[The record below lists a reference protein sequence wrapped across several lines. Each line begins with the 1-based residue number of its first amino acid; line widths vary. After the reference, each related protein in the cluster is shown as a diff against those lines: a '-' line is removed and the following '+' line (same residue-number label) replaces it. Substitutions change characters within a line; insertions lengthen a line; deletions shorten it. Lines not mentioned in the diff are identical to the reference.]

1 MHGVET
7 PTRRADS
14 NPAMNCRAKHIL
26 IPPIPAIN
34 RWTMHGVETPTR
46 RADSN
51 PAMNCRAK
59 HILIPP
65 IPAFQ
70 RRDENPHPTGDLSPC
85 LARRFNAGLGI
96 ASPIHRGF
104 NPNNCPLSILNCP
117 LLKVPHCSTLSPN
130 PSPVSYS
137 KHTQQSGGVD
147 RPAHRDY
154 RVHPVRLAH
163 PARRVRRDNPGRG

>member
-1 MHGVET
+1 MGLKPLHGG
-7 PTRRADS
+7 R
-14 NPAMNCRAKHIL
+14 L
-26 IPPIPAIN
+26 PI
-34 RWTMHGVETPTR
+34 
-46 RADSN
+46 

-104 NPNNCPLSILNCP
+104 NPNNCPLSILNCQ
-117 LLKVPHCSTLSPN
+117 LFKVLRCSTLSPN

-163 PARRVRRDNPGRG
+163 PARRVRRDNPGRV

>member
-1 MHGVET
+1 MGLKPLHGG
-7 PTRRADS
+7 R
-14 NPAMNCRAKHIL
+14 L
-26 IPPIPAIN
+26 PI
-34 RWTMHGVETPTR
+34 
-46 RADSN
+46 

-137 KHTQQSGGVD
+137 KHTQQSA